1 MFAIVVQDIVVVCVV
16 VENVAVVVVGV
27 AIRGS
32 NAIDFGVAIVPF
44 NIFFCRSK
52 QASKQTNERTNGI
65 VQNLFTAQ
73 PGGPA
78 VTKILLN
85 FASFQQGSRFLFLL
99 L

>member
-44 NIFFCRSK
+44 NIFFVGPSK
-52 QASKQTNERTNGI
+52 QASKRTNEQTVLYKIYSR
-65 VQNLFTAQ
+65 
-73 PGGPA
+73 PGPA
-78 VTKILLN
+78 V
-85 FASFQQGSRFLFLL
+85 RR
-99 L
+99 